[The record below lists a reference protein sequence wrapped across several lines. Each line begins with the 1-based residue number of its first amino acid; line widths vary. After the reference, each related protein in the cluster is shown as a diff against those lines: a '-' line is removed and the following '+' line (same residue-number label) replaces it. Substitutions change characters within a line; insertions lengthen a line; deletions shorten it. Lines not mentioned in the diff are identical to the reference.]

1 MDTKY
6 HIWNPRG
13 ILNYKI
19 MRILDRYVLKSVT
32 TIFFSCIFLFLFLYI
47 VIDILSHLDDI
58 LKNSTHYST
67 LVQYYLWYLPIMF
80 VQVSP
85 FACLLSTLYTF
96 SRLNHSNEII
106 AMRASG
112 LSIFYITKSALVFGA
127 VASLFVFLVND
138 RLMPQAMNITQKM
151 KDQMEEGVKK
161 RVGKKHEVISNLSM
175 YGLKNRLFFVSK
187 FHTGTNTIEGITILE
202 HDEEQN
208 LTRKIVARKGIYED
222 RLWKFYNCITYNFDI
237 NGQIKED
244 PIYMEEE
251 IMTIPEAPKDFLAQR
266 QKPDSM
272 TIAQLDTYIWKLS
285 KSGATNV
292 IRNLKIDLYQKFT
305 SPFTSL
311 IIILL
316 GIPFSLM
323 MHKRATGLSSI
334 GISIMVGFL
343 YYIIDAVFIAI
354 GRGGAIPPFAAAS
367 LSHAL
372 ALTFSLIF
380 IHNLP

>member
-1 MDTKY
+1 
-6 HIWNPRG
+6 
-13 ILNYKI
+13 
-19 MRILDRYVLKSVT
+19 MRIIYRYILKSIITVF
-32 TIFFSCIFLFLFLYI
+32 ISCIFLFLFLYV

-58 LKNSTHYST
+58 LKHKTHY
-67 LVQYYLWYLPIMF
+67 LVLIQYYLWYLPIMF
-80 VQVSP
+80 VQISP

-96 SRLNHSNEII
+96 SKLNHNNEII

-112 LSIFYITKSALVFGA
+112 LSIFYITRTALVFGA
-127 VASLFVFLVND
+127 VVSLLVFLVND
-138 RLMPQAMNITQKM
+138 RIMPQAMNITQKI
-151 KDQMEEGVKK
+151 KAQMEEGSSRKLDK
-161 RVGKKHEVISNLSM
+161 RNEIIPNLSM
-175 YGLKNRLFFVSK
+175 YGLKNRLFFISK
-187 FHTGTNTIEGITILE
+187 FYTENYTLEGITILE
-202 HDEEQN
+202 HDESQN
-208 LTRKIVARKGIYED
+208 LTKKIVARKGLYED
-222 RLWKFYNCITYNFDI
+222 RLWKFFNSITYNFDLS
-237 NGQIKED
+237 GQIVGE

-251 IMTIPEAPKDFLAQR
+251 IMTIPEGPKDFLAQR
-266 QKPDSM
+266 QKPESM

-334 GISIMVGFL
+334 GISILVGFL
-343 YYIIDAVFIAI
+343 YYIIDAVFIAL
-354 GRGGAIPPFAAAS
+354 GRGGVFPPFISAS

-372 ALTFSLIF
+372 ALTLSLIV
-380 IHNLP
+380 INNLP

>member
-1 MDTKY
+1 
-6 HIWNPRG
+6 
-13 ILNYKI
+13 

-32 TIFFSCIFLFLFLYI
+32 TIFISCIFLFLFLYV

-58 LKNSTHYST
+58 LKHSTHYST
-67 LVQYYLWYLPIMF
+67 LIQYYLWYLPIMF
-80 VQVSP
+80 VQISP

-96 SRLNHSNEII
+96 SKLNHNNEII

-127 VASLFVFLVND
+127 VVSLFVFLVND

-151 KDQMEEGVKK
+151 KTQMEEGIK
-161 RVGKKHEVISNLSM
+161 RRVEKKHETISNLSM

-187 FHTGTNTIEGITILE
+187 FHSNTNTIENITILE

-222 RLWKFYNCITYNFDI
+222 RLWKFYNCITYNFDAD
-237 NGQIKED
+237 GQIEGD

-367 LSHAL
+367 LSHAI

-380 IHNLP
+380 INNLP

>member
-1 MDTKY
+1 
-6 HIWNPRG
+6 
-13 ILNYKI
+13 
-19 MRILDRYVLKSVT
+19 MRILDRYILKSII
-32 TIFFSCIFLFLFLYI
+32 TIFITCIFLFLFLYV

-58 LKNSTHYST
+58 LKHKTHYMV
-67 LVQYYLWYLPIMF
+67 LIQYYLWYLPIMF
-80 VQVSP
+80 VQISP
-85 FACLLSTLYTF
+85 FACLLSTIYTF
-96 SRLNHSNEII
+96 SKLNHNNEII

-112 LSIFYITKSALVFGA
+112 LSIFYITKTALVFGA
-127 VASLFVFLVND
+127 VVSLFVFLING
-138 RLMPQAMNITQKM
+138 RLMPQAMNITQKI
-151 KDQMEEGVKK
+151 KIQMEEGIKK
-161 RVGKKHEVISNLSM
+161 KPDKKHEAISNLSM
-175 YGLKNRLFFVSK
+175 YGLKNRLFFVNK
-187 FHTGTNTIEGITILE
+187 YYLDTNTLEGITILE

-208 LTRKIVARKGIYED
+208 LTRKIVARKGVYEEG
-222 RLWKFYNCITYNFDI
+222 LWKFYNSITYNFDS
-237 NGQIKED
+237 NGQIIEE
-244 PIYMEEE
+244 PLYLEEE
-251 IMTIPEAPKDFLAQR
+251 IMTIPEGPKDFLAQR
-266 QKPDSM
+266 QRPESM

-323 MHKRATGLSSI
+323 IHKRATGLSSI

-367 LSHAL
+367 LSHVI

-380 IHNLP
+380 INNLP